1 MQFEIC
7 NYDAA
12 SSHPCFIT
20 FWTRPWVLKLRGM
33 KGLEEGPHIW

>member
-12 SSHPCFIT
+12 SSPLFYY
-20 FWTRPWVLKLRGM
+20 FLD
-33 KGLEEGPHIW
+33 